1 MLAESFVVNSGGD
14 FGINLGERK
23 RHAVSHNKNFSLS
36 PFRLIGCQHQPTWRF
51 RKLKQQPSSS
61 LDEAC
66 VKSRGK
72 QLSWLP
78 ILAFAPFLA
87 LAQTAEQAPGIDSVL
102 LAKANAGDAA
112 AQVQVGE
119 SYART
124 AASTHDRIEAGKNYA
139 AAEAWYRKAAEQNNL
154 AGELHLAA
162 LYRDGG
168 KGFERDM
175 AQAAGWYHKA
185 AEQGDADA
193 QATLGV
199 LYSMGQGVP
208 QSDVEAYF
216 WLDLAAS
223 VKGPN
228 QEKYAANRQMIGT
241 HITADELINIEDRVA
256 AWKAA
261 HPRPN
266 AAQ

>member
-1 MLAESFVVNSGGD
+1 M
-14 FGINLGERK
+14 
-23 RHAVSHNKNFSLS
+23 
-36 PFRLIGCQHQPTWRF
+36 
-51 RKLKQQPSSS
+51 
-61 LDEAC
+61 
-66 VKSRGK
+66 KSRGI

-78 ILAFAPFLA
+78 ILAIAPFLA
-87 LAQTAEQAPGIDSVL
+87 LAQTAEQAPGIDPAL
-102 LAKANAGDAA
+102 LARANAGDAA
-112 AQVQVGE
+112 AQVQAGE
-119 SYART
+119 RCAR
-124 AASTHDRIEAGKNYA
+124 A
-139 AAEAWYRKAAEQNNL
+139 AAVEQNREQAAKDMEQAAAWYRKAAEQNNL

-175 AQAAGWYHKA
+175 AQAAGWYRKA

-241 HITADELINIEDRVA
+241 HITADELAGIEDRVA

-266 AAQ
+266 ATQ